1 MIRDRDAL
9 YGRRFSRLCGRG
21 SLRLLALC
29 KQRQHQNRCKQ
40 DFHNLIR
47 ISYTVAT
54 LPGIE
59 KFFMRSHLAPRPSRP
74 TCAINKVIMADK
86 SIQRTGPFSGPWAFP
101 WTGAFPLDGYRR
113 ALRFIV
119 PYWPRLVFV
128 LLAGIA
134 ATGFGL
140 LQPYISKLLIDD
152 ALLKHNLRMLL
163 MVSGLMFG
171 VTVLGFVLNIFSSY
185 QYVRVSASVLFDMRL
200 ALYQHLQTLSPRFW
214 ASRKLGDVVSR
225 INNDIAEV
233 QRVSAD
239 SLLSVLSNVVFL
251 IGSAAIMIALSPRLF
266 LVSVAAV
273 PASVWALQHYQH
285 RLASRVRAVRE
296 RSSDIGSFLLE
307 TLLGIRLVVSARAES
322 REVERFRA
330 RNQSFLDALMRM
342 QLTAFLSGAVPGTIL
357 TLSTAAIFLYGGKLV
372 IDGALTTGS
381 LVAIDGLPSPPAI
394 ARAEP
399 DEPVQQSGF
408 RRRLSFASL
417 GAVRH
422 ARRDCRTGLARSRSV
437 NVRGEIEFDRVS
449 FGYGGDAVLENLSF
463 RVAPGT
469 ICAILG
475 PSGAGKSTLAD
486 LLVRF
491 YDPDAGAIR
500 IDGRDLRDLPLADLR
515 HAGHAGG
522 SSALSVSC
530 QRARE
535 HRLRPAGG
543 ERRRDRERCPGRV
556 HPRTD
561 PGFARWLRHDHRRTR
576 PDAFGG
582 RAPTHRAGPGFAG
595 RSESLNPRRTDLGA
609 G

>member
-1 MIRDRDAL
+1 MRDQKML
-9 YGRRFSRLCGRG
+9 
-21 SLRLLALC
+21 
-29 KQRQHQNRCKQ
+29 
-40 DFHNLIR
+40 
-47 ISYTVAT
+47 
-54 LPGIE
+54 
-59 KFFMRSHLAPRPSRP
+59 
-74 TCAINKVIMADK
+74 
-86 SIQRTGPFSGPWAFP
+86 
-101 WTGAFPLDGYRR
+101 LDGYRR

-152 ALLKHNLRMLL
+152 ALAKRNLRMLL
-163 MVSGLMFG
+163 IVSGLMFA
-171 VTVLGFVLNIFSSY
+171 VTVLGFVLNILSSY

-200 ALYQHLQTLSPRFW
+200 ALYRHLQTLSPRFW

-251 IGSAAIMIALSPRLF
+251 IGSAAIMLALSPRLF

-273 PASVWALQHYQH
+273 PASIWALQHYQH
-285 RLASRVRAVRE
+285 RLAARVRTVRE

-330 RNQSFLDALMRM
+330 RNQSFLDALMSM
-342 QLTAFLSGAVPGTIL
+342 QLTAFLSGAVPGTVL

-381 LVAIDGLPSPPAI
+381 LVALMAYHLRLLSPVQNLMSLYSNLVSGGVSLSRVWELFDT
-394 ARAEP
+394 RAEIIDRP
-399 DEPVQQSGF
+399 
-408 RRRLSFASL
+408 
-417 GAVRH
+417 GAKP
-422 ARRDCRTGLARSRSV
+422 LA

-449 FGYGGDAVLENLSF
+449 FAYQSDAVLGDLSF
-463 RVAPGT
+463 RVEPGT

-491 YDPDAGAIR
+491 YDPDAGVIR
-500 IDGRDLRDLPLADLR
+500 IDGRDIRDLPLADLR
-515 HAGHAGG
+515 HAVLLVDQAPYLFRASVRENIAYARPEASDDEIVSAAQAASVHERIVALPDGYDTIVAERGQTLSAGERQRIALARALLANPKILILDEPT
-522 SSALSVSC
+522 SALDEANE
-530 QRARE
+530 RAIAETLVRVAE
-535 HRLRPAGG
+535 
-543 ERRRDRERCPGRV
+543 GRTAIV
-556 HPRTD
+556 I
-561 PGFARWLRHDHRRTR
+561 
-576 PDAFGG
+576 
-582 RAPTHRAGPGFAG
+582 THRASLARIAHQTIFLDAVST
-595 RSESLNPRRTDLGA
+595 RASESRMLTSDF
-609 G
+609 

>member
-1 MIRDRDAL
+1 ML
-9 YGRRFSRLCGRG
+9 
-21 SLRLLALC
+21 
-29 KQRQHQNRCKQ
+29 
-40 DFHNLIR
+40 
-47 ISYTVAT
+47 
-54 LPGIE
+54 
-59 KFFMRSHLAPRPSRP
+59 
-74 TCAINKVIMADK
+74 
-86 SIQRTGPFSGPWAFP
+86 
-101 WTGAFPLDGYRR
+101 LDGYRR

-152 ALLKHNLRMLL
+152 ALAKRNLRMLL
-163 MVSGLMFG
+163 IVSGLMFA
-171 VTVLGFVLNIFSSY
+171 VTVLGFVLNILSSY

-200 ALYQHLQTLSPRFW
+200 ALYRHLQTLSPRFW

-285 RLASRVRAVRE
+285 RLAARVRTVRE

-330 RNQSFLDALMRM
+330 RNQSFLDALMSM
-342 QLTAFLSGAVPGTIL
+342 QLTAFLSGAVPGTVL

-381 LVAIDGLPSPPAI
+381 LVALMAYHLRLLSPVQNLMSLYSNLVSGGVSLSRVWELFDT
-394 ARAEP
+394 RAEIIDRP
-399 DEPVQQSGF
+399 
-408 RRRLSFASL
+408 
-417 GAVRH
+417 GA
-422 ARRDCRTGLARSRSV
+422 TPLA
-437 NVRGEIEFDRVS
+437 NVRGEIQFDRVS
-449 FGYGGDAVLENLSF
+449 FAYQSDAVLEDLSF
-463 RVAPGT
+463 RVEPGT

-491 YDPDAGAIR
+491 YDPDAGVIR
-500 IDGRDLRDLPLADLR
+500 IDGRDIRDLPLADLR
-515 HAGHAGG
+515 HAVLLVDQAPYLFRASVRENIAYARPEASDDEIVSAAQAASVHERIVALPDGYDTIVAERGQTLSAGERQRIALARALLANPKILILDEPT
-522 SSALSVSC
+522 SALDEANE
-530 QRARE
+530 RAIAETLVRVAE
-535 HRLRPAGG
+535 
-543 ERRRDRERCPGRV
+543 GRTAIV
-556 HPRTD
+556 I
-561 PGFARWLRHDHRRTR
+561 
-576 PDAFGG
+576 
-582 RAPTHRAGPGFAG
+582 THRASLARIAHQTIFLDAVST
-595 RSESLNPRRTDLGA
+595 RASESRMLTSDF
-609 G
+609 

>member
-1 MIRDRDAL
+1 MQDNDTPDR
-9 YGRRFSRLCGRG
+9 
-21 SLRLLALC
+21 
-29 KQRQHQNRCKQ
+29 
-40 DFHNLIR
+40 
-47 ISYTVAT
+47 
-54 LPGIE
+54 GI
-59 KFFMRSHLAPRPSRP
+59 
-74 TCAINKVIMADK
+74 
-86 SIQRTGPFSGPWAFP
+86 
-101 WTGAFPLDGYRR
+101 PLEGYRR

-163 MVSGLMFG
+163 VVSALMFG
-171 VTVLGFVLNIFSSY
+171 VTVVGFVLNIFSSY

-200 ALYQHLQTLSPRFW
+200 ALYRHLQTLSPRFW

-273 PASVWALQHYQH
+273 PASIWALQHYQH
-285 RLASRVRAVRE
+285 RMAARVRAVRE
-296 RSSDIGSFLLE
+296 RSSDIGSFLIE
-307 TLLGIRLVVSARAES
+307 TLLGIRLVVTARAES

-330 RNQSFLDALMRM
+330 RNQSFLDALLSM
-342 QLTAFLSGAVPGTIL
+342 QLTAFLSGAVPGTVL

-381 LVAIDGLPSPPAI
+381 LVAIMAYHLRLLSPVQNLMSLYSNLVTGGVSLSRVWELFDT
-394 ARAEP
+394 RAEIADRP
-399 DEPVQQSGF
+399 DAKP
-408 RRRLSFASL
+408 L
-417 GAVRH
+417 GP
-422 ARRDCRTGLARSRSV
+422 
-437 NVRGEIEFDRVS
+437 VRGEIEFDRVS

-475 PSGAGKSTLAD
+475 PSGVGKSTLAD

-491 YDPDAGAIR
+491 YDPGAGAIR
-500 IDGRDLRDLPLADLR
+500 IDGRDLRDVPLASLR
-515 HAGHAGG
+515 KAILLVDQAPYLFHASVRENIAYAKPDATDDEIVSAAHAASIHERILALPDGYNTIIAERG
-522 SSALSVSC
+522 QTLSAGERQRIALARALLADPKVLILDEPTSALDEANE
-530 QRARE
+530 RAIAETLVRVAE
-535 HRLRPAGG
+535 GRTAILITHRATLARIAHQTIFLDPA
-543 ERRRDRERCPGRV
+543 
-556 HPRTD
+556 
-561 PGFARWLRHDHRRTR
+561 
-576 PDAFGG
+576 
-582 RAPTHRAGPGFAG
+582 RAPTLEAIAQ
-595 RSESLNPRRTDLGA
+595 D
-609 G
+609 

>member
-1 MIRDRDAL
+1 MPD
-9 YGRRFSRLCGRG
+9 
-21 SLRLLALC
+21 
-29 KQRQHQNRCKQ
+29 K
-40 DFHNLIR
+40 
-47 ISYTVAT
+47 
-54 LPGIE
+54 GI
-59 KFFMRSHLAPRPSRP
+59 
-74 TCAINKVIMADK
+74 
-86 SIQRTGPFSGPWAFP
+86 
-101 WTGAFPLDGYRR
+101 PLDGYRR

-128 LLAGIA
+128 LLAGVA

-152 ALLKHNLRMLL
+152 ALLKHNLRMLFI
-163 MVSGLMFG
+163 VSGLMFA

-200 ALYQHLQTLSPRFW
+200 ALYRHLQTLSPRFW
-214 ASRKLGDVVSR
+214 ARTKLGDVVSR

-251 IGSAAIMIALSPRLF
+251 IGSSAIMLALSPRLF

-273 PASVWALQHYQH
+273 PAGVWALQHYQQ
-285 RLASRVRAVRE
+285 RLATRVRAVRE

-307 TLLGIRLVVSARAES
+307 TLLGIRLVVSSQAEA

-330 RNQSFLDALMRM
+330 RNQGFLDALMSM

-381 LVAIDGLPSPPAI
+381 LVALMSYHLRLLAPVQNLMSLYSNLVSGGVSLSRVWELFDT
-394 ARAEP
+394 RAEIVDLP
-399 DEPVQQSGF
+399 GAKP
-408 RRRLSFASL
+408 LS
-417 GAVRH
+417 H
-422 ARRDCRTGLARSRSV
+422 
-437 NVRGEIEFDRVS
+437 VRGEIEFDGVS
-449 FGYGGDAVLENLSF
+449 FGYGAGVVLDNLSF

-475 PSGAGKSTLAD
+475 PSGVGKSTLAD

-500 IDGRDLRDLPLADLR
+500 MDGRDLRDLPLADLR
-515 HAGHAGG
+515 HAVLLVDQAPYLFHSSVRENIAYARPEAFEHEIVAAAQPASIHERILALPHGYDTIIAERGQTLSAGERQRIALARALLADPKVLILDEPT
-522 SSALSVSC
+522 SALDEANE
-530 QRARE
+530 RAIAETLVRV
-535 HRLRPAGG
+535 AQ
-543 ERRRDRERCPGRV
+543 GR
-556 HPRTD
+556 T
-561 PGFARWLRHDHRRTR
+561 AILI
-576 PDAFGG
+576 
-582 RAPTHRAGPGFAG
+582 THRASLARIAHQTIFLDPAKTTALEAIAG
-595 RSESLNPRRTDLGA
+595 D
-609 G
+609 

>member
-1 MIRDRDAL
+1 MPDQRILLDR
-9 YGRRFSRLCGRG
+9 
-21 SLRLLALC
+21 
-29 KQRQHQNRCKQ
+29 
-40 DFHNLIR
+40 
-47 ISYTVAT
+47 
-54 LPGIE
+54 GI
-59 KFFMRSHLAPRPSRP
+59 
-74 TCAINKVIMADK
+74 
-86 SIQRTGPFSGPWAFP
+86 
-101 WTGAFPLDGYRR
+101 PLDGYRR

-134 ATGFGL
+134 ATAFGL

-152 ALLKHNLRMLL
+152 ALLKRNLRMLL

-171 VTVLGFVLNIFSSY
+171 VTALGFVLNILSSY
-185 QYVRVSASVLFDMRL
+185 QYVRVSAAVLFDMRV
-200 ALYQHLQTLSPRFW
+200 ALYRHLQTLSPRFW
-214 ASRKLGDVVSR
+214 ARTKLGDVVSR

-285 RLASRVRAVRE
+285 RLAARVRSVRE

-307 TLLGIRLVVSARAES
+307 TLLGVRLVVSARAES

-342 QLTAFLSGAVPGTIL
+342 QLTSFLSGAVPGTIL

-372 IDGALTTGS
+372 IDGSLKLGS
-381 LVAIDGLPSPPAI
+381 LVAIMAYHLRLLSPVQNLMSLYSNLVTGGVSLSRVWELFDT
-394 ARAEP
+394 RAEIVDRP
-399 DEPVQQSGF
+399 GARP
-408 RRRLSFASL
+408 L
-417 GAVRH
+417 G
-422 ARRDCRTGLARSRSV
+422 

-449 FGYGGDAVLENLSF
+449 FSYGGSIVLEDLSF

-500 IDGRDLRDLPLADLR
+500 IDGRDLRDLPLADVR
-515 HAGHAGG
+515 HAVLLVDQAPYLFHASVRENIAYARPEATDDEIVSAAQGASVHERILALPDG
-522 SSALSVSC
+522 YETIIAERGQSLSAGERQRIALARALLANPKVLVLDEPTSALDEANE
-530 QRARE
+530 RAIAETLVRV
-535 HRLRPAGG
+535 AV
-543 ERRRDRERCPGRV
+543 GR
-556 HPRTD
+556 TAIL
-561 PGFARWLRHDHRRTR
+561 F
-576 PDAFGG
+576 
-582 RAPTHRAGPGFAG
+582 THRA
-595 RSESLNPRRTDLGA
+595 SLARIAHQTIFLDPAKTPALQA
-609 G
+609 IAQH